1 LRKDKKLHYG
11 EKKMNCFMMLKIK
24 LVEAPVLPL
33 YNHKD
38 KVELHCDASF
48 LGKKEDGKLDPIFY
62 FSKRTTIA

>member
-1 LRKDKKLHYG
+1 
-11 EKKMNCFMMLKIK
+11 MNCFMMLKIK

-48 LGKKEDGKLDPIFY
+48 LGFGAVMLQKKEDGKLDPIFY